1 MIDFKLLIEKA
12 LKLGFSDVEIV
23 EKSSKALEVSLF
35 RSVVD
40 QNVLSEDN
48 SISIRAMYNDKMANM
63 SIENFDC
70 DLDEVLNRLKANV
83 LTIEAEEKN
92 EIYAGSESYP
102 TVEKNEYDFDAIPT
116 SKKIELL
123 LQLEEKCKQKDSRII
138 AVSNCFYEESDSK
151 YHIINSKGLD
161 IVKYNRYCVAGVGVV
176 ARDNGDTQNA
186 YQFSAKKSFE
196 EIDIDEISNK
206 AVEKA
211 IAKFNAKP
219 VKTDKYKVIF
229 DKDAMS
235 SLLGAYLSMFTG
247 IAGMKKIT
255 PLLGKENEKIMS
267 EKISIIDNPL
277 YKGAII
283 NQPFDDEGVAC
294 FTKEV
299 VKDGVLKTLL
309 HNLKTAKF
317 FNTKS
322 TGNGFASQRGIS
334 ISGCNFYIEKG
345 TKSKEELISSLDKG
359 LLITGLDG
367 LHAGVDAISG
377 DFSVKAN
384 GFYIENGKI
393 NRAVTLI
400 VISGNFLQM
409 MNDVIEVANDLEI
422 TYKTVVSPSILF
434 NDLSISGE

>member
-1 MIDFKLLIEKA
+1 MIDFKLLIDKA
-12 LKLGFSDVEIV
+12 LKLGFSDIEIV
-23 EKSSKALEVSLF
+23 EKSSKSLEISIF
-35 RSVVD
+35 RSAVE

-48 SISIRAMYNDKMANM
+48 SIAIRALYNDKMANM
-63 SIENFDC
+63 TIENFDC
-70 DLDEVLNRLKANV
+70 DLDEILNKLKANV

-92 EIYAGSESYP
+92 EIYAGSVSYP

-123 LQLEEKCKQKDSRII
+123 LQLEQKCKQKDPRII
-138 AVSNCFYEESDSK
+138 VVSNCFYEESDSK

-176 ARDNGDTQNA
+176 AQENGDTQNA
-186 YQFSAKKSFE
+186 YQFNAKKTFE
-196 EIDIDEISNK
+196 EIDIEEISSK

-211 IAKFNAKP
+211 VAKFNAKP
-219 VKTDKYKVIF
+219 VKTNKYKVIF

-247 IAGMKKIT
+247 IAAMKKIT

-277 YKGAII
+277 YKGAIV

-309 HNLKTAKF
+309 HNLKSAKF
-317 FNTKS
+317 FNTQS

-334 ISGCNFYIEKG
+334 ISGCNFYVEKG
-345 TKSKEELISSLDKG
+345 VKSKEELIKSLEKG

-384 GFYIENGKI
+384 GFYIENGEI

-409 MNDVIEVANDLEI
+409 MNDVIEVGNDLEI

-434 NDLSISGE
+434 NDLSVSGE